1 MNPDTKYQKALD
13 YLYSHIDFSLTRNLR
28 YSEEKF
34 NLDRMIRLME
44 KIGNPQSDYPVI
56 HVAGTKGKG
65 SVCAMMTSILTHA
78 GYQTGFYSSPHMIDF
93 NERIRIGNN
102 LIKNSAVSRYLNY
115 LKKPAEKIKNISTF
129 ELITAMAFKYF
140 SDQRVD
146 VAVIEVGMGG
156 RLDATNIVQ
165 PIISIITKISL
176 DHTKILGNTIPKI
189 AKEKSGI
196 IKKNVPVVVAPQIPD
211 AKKTIMQT
219 ANEKGARVID
229 VQKEIEYEVLSF
241 NLYGQRFIIRITN
254 NGEEF
259 GPFFMPLLGDH
270 QVVNAA
276 VAYASVTELKK
287 LKWKVHEN
295 AVSDGF
301 AEIEWPGRFEVL
313 NKNPLIIIDGAH
325 NEESF
330 RQLKKTIIKYL
341 PGKKIVFIFG
351 VSEDKKVKSMLSII
365 NPIVDKLILTNSDHP
380 RAISSKELAKIANG
394 IGIDNIAFS
403 TIEEALNYAVNQ
415 INQNS
420 AILASGS
427 IFIAGAVKQIYE
439 DNLRNARKFILFT

>member
-1 MNPDTKYQKALD
+1 MNPEKKYQKALD
-13 YLYSHIDFSLTRNLR
+13 YLYSHIDFSLTRNMR

-34 NLDRMIRLME
+34 NLDRMYHLME
-44 KIGNPQSDYPVI
+44 EIGNPQSDYPVI

-65 SVCAMMTSILTHA
+65 SVCAMLTSILTHA
-78 GYQTGFYSSPHMIDF
+78 GYQTGFYSSPHMIDI
-93 NERIRIGNN
+93 NERIRIGNC
-102 LIKNSAVSRYLNY
+102 LIKNSTVSKYVDY
-115 LKKPAEKIKNISTF
+115 LKKPAGKIKDISTF
-129 ELITAMAFKYF
+129 ELISAMAFKYF
-140 SDQRVD
+140 SDQKVD
-146 VAVIEVGMGG
+146 LTVIEVGMGG

-196 IKKNVPVVVAPQIPD
+196 IKKNVPVVLAPQSAD
-211 AKKTIMQT
+211 AEKTVMH
-219 ANEKGARVID
+219 AADEKGARVID

-241 NLYGQRFIIRITN
+241 NLDGQRFIIKFIN
-254 NGEEF
+254 NSEIF
-259 GPFFMPLLGDH
+259 GPFFVPLPGDH
-270 QVVNAA
+270 QTVNAA
-276 VAYASVTELKK
+276 VAYAAVTELRKM
-287 LKWKVHEN
+287 KWKIPEK

-301 AEIEWPGRFEVL
+301 AELDWPGRFEVL

-330 RQLKKTIIKYL
+330 LQLKHTIQKYL
-341 PGKKIVFIFG
+341 PGKKLTFIFG
-351 VSEDKKVKSMLSII
+351 ASEDKNVKSMLSII
-365 NPIVDKLILTNSDHP
+365 NPVVDLLILTNSNHP
-380 RAISSKELAKIANG
+380 RAISCKELANIANG
-394 IGIDNIAFS
+394 IGIENIAFS
-403 TIEEALNYAVNQ
+403 TVEAALDYAVNQ

-439 DNLRNARKFILFT
+439 ENLKNA